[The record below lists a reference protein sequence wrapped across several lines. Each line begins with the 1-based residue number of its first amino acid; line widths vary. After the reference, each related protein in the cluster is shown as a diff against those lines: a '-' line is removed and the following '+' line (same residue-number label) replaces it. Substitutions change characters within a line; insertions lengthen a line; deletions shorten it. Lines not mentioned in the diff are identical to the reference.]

1 MVTKQKRNAGKAVKP
16 ARSVKAAKRKSGR
29 TAPGKVAGAVKAAPS
44 AGASGAVIKRG
55 DLFAELDA
63 WFNRALRRGWPAPFD
78 WGRSLLSED
87 ESVFG
92 ARAPR
97 VDVIN
102 RDKDVLVRAELPGV
116 QKEDIEVSLNDR
128 TLTIR
133 ASSSQEKKEDKGDFV
148 RREIAR
154 QSFARTLTLPGYTD
168 TGSARADLKDGVLE
182 IVIPKQAGPKA
193 KTLDVI

>member
-1 MVTKQKRNAGKAVKP
+1 MATKQKRNAGKAVKP
-16 ARSVKAAKRKSGR
+16 AKSVKAAKHTSGR
-29 TAPGKVAGAVKAAPS
+29 TAPGKVAAAVKTASS

-63 WFNRALRRGWPAPFD
+63 WFERALRRSWPAPFD
-78 WGRSLLSED
+78 WGRDLLSKG
-87 ESVFG
+87 ESVLG

-97 VDVIN
+97 IDVIN

-116 QKEDIEVSLNDR
+116 QRKDIEVSLNDR

-168 TGSARADLKDGVLE
+168 TSAARADLKDGVLE
-182 IVIPKQAGPKA
+182 VVIPKQSGPKA